1 MAGRMHENQVATS
14 AGLVRRLL
22 EEQYPV
28 LAGEPIAD
36 VPMHGTDTDVY
47 RVGDRHCVRL
57 PIVTWAFDQQERV
70 RPWLPWLRD
79 RLSLPPAVP
88 EFYGAPACGYP
99 APWCVQQWV
108 PGRRLQPGSDD
119 AGLAVEIADNLRELR
134 AHPIHERAPKAGL
147 SPHDMDADVRERL
160 AALAGSVGDLGI
172 GARTPGAGGADGP
185 QAGGADGPQA
195 GGADGPEVHE
205 DLAAAWTTLLEATPP
220 WDGGG
225 ALWLHG
231 DVAPGNLIV
240 RDGSLVGL
248 IDWGG
253 VGVGEPANDL
263 QVAWNLFTPNAR
275 EAFRRAIDVPDATWR
290 RARARAFA
298 QAPFQLSFYR
308 LTLPP
313 LAEQAR
319 HTFSQVLGELGV

>member
-1 MAGRMHENQVATS
+1 MTLRNQPPFSPSVQVVTS

-119 AGLAVEIADNLRELR
+119 AGLAVEIADFLREHGR
-134 AHPIHERAPKAGL
+134 GAAEDGFPGGPAG
-147 SPHDMDADVRERL
+147 DVRGTNSL
-160 AALAGSVGDLGI
+160 T
-172 GARTPGAGGADGP
+172 RTNWFNG
-185 QAGGADGPQA
+185 
-195 GGADGPEVHE
+195 
-205 DLAAAWTTLLEATPP
+205 
-220 WDGGG
+220 
-225 ALWLHG
+225 
-231 DVAPGNLIV
+231 
-240 RDGSLVGL
+240 R
-248 IDWGG
+248 
-253 VGVGEPANDL
+253 
-263 QVAWNLFTPNAR
+263 
-275 EAFRRAIDVPDATWR
+275 
-290 RARARAFA
+290 
-298 QAPFQLSFYR
+298 Y
-308 LTLPP
+308 LT
-313 LAEQAR
+313 A
-319 HTFSQVLGELGV
+319 